1 MQGDL
6 LSPYLKEEEIQDK
19 VKALA
24 KTLGE
29 DLKFE
34 KPPVFI
40 CVLKGAAFFFA
51 DLIRHYPHDCEIDF
65 INCSSYGESTKSSGE
80 VKLTYDLS
88 LSIKDKDV
96 VIVEDIID
104 TGYTMEFLTNHLKPR
119 KPKSVHLV
127 TLLEKPEALK
137 ADIKVDYS
145 CFKIKNDFV
154 VGYGLDFNDQYR
166 HHKDISTLTNTKI
179 N

>member
-1 MQGDL
+1 MKGYL
-6 LSPYLKEEEIQDK
+6 LSPYINEDDIQKE
-19 VKALA
+19 VKKLA
-24 KTLGE
+24 EKLGK
-29 DLKFE
+29 DLNFD

-51 DLIRHYPHDCEIDF
+51 DLIRHYPLDCEIDF
-65 INCSSYGESTKSSGE
+65 INCSSYGESSKSSGE
-80 VKLTYDLS
+80 VKLNYDLS

-104 TGYTMEFLTNHLKPR
+104 TGYTMEFITNLLKPR
-119 KPKSVHLV
+119 KPKSINLV

-137 ADIKVDYS
+137 ADIKVDFS
-145 CFKIKNDFV
+145 CFKIKNEFV

-166 HHKDISTLTNTKI
+166 HHKNISILTNTKL